1 MRRVCWLKMSN
12 IYSPYRAELQMKEKA
27 ENASRIPESEGVN
40 SNKTITLYTIIAFFS
55 FVYIYSQYMG
65 GVNTAG
71 LSVGAIIYIAFS
83 FWLHFLAASSV
94 VFLFVYFIERTFSGR
109 KKLQLV
115 LFAVSA
121 ILLTVYLYVDSKI
134 YSTMNLHLNRFVIES
149 LAQEDTLNEMGI
161 APKLLLVSILPALFF
176 ITTHI
181 LISPLSRVTVATVS
195 LGRQTVVICF
205 LILAVL
211 VCIDKLLFSYF
222 YYKAQPFVFQLR
234 ETPPAYLVPHPY
246 HIRKIYG
253 YLLGDDPAVNF
264 IEPMEGLEPAS
275 GKEYLNYP
283 GNPEPKNIMAIH
295 DYNIII
301 VVIESLRQQ
310 DVDSTTAPFYTEL
323 AKETLRA
330 SNHYTGG
337 NTTHFGLFSLL
348 YGLNPYYFHDFR
360 LSQVPPVGISLLREN
375 GYSIYSTTARTM
387 RWYDMDKFMLGKNPD
402 SFMPEDG
409 KNYERDKLVTDRSI
423 EIAGDHEETGKPY
436 LNFVYY
442 YTTHAD
448 YEHPDSHTIFEP
460 EIKGRV
466 DYTDGELK
474 GADRQKLLNRYKNA
488 IHSVDSEL
496 ERLVA
501 GVKKTGAWENTILV
515 VTSDHGEEF
524 FEENSFGHNANLNE
538 YQIRVPL
545 LMHIPGK
552 GNIDIEKLTSHMDVM
567 QTVLGEIFTSEIE
580 DMPFQGRNILSN
592 DSGVVYVA
600 KAHYQRPGA
609 FAILGNGQKAI
620 VNLQGGFLEIES
632 VSSDGGKDME
642 ADGETRSGIVGL
654 LKQMRELRK

>member
-1 MRRVCWLKMSN
+1 
-12 IYSPYRAELQMKEKA
+12 
-27 ENASRIPESEGVN
+27 
-40 SNKTITLYTIIAFFS
+40 
-55 FVYIYSQYMG
+55 
-65 GVNTAG
+65 
-71 LSVGAIIYIAFS
+71 
-83 FWLHFLAASSV
+83 
-94 VFLFVYFIERTFSGR
+94 
-109 KKLQLV
+109 
-115 LFAVSA
+115 
-121 ILLTVYLYVDSKI
+121 
-134 YSTMNLHLNRFVIES
+134 
-149 LAQEDTLNEMGI
+149 
-161 APKLLLVSILPALFF
+161 
-176 ITTHI
+176 
-181 LISPLSRVTVATVS
+181 
-195 LGRQTVVICF
+195 
-205 LILAVL
+205 
-211 VCIDKLLFSYF
+211 
-222 YYKAQPFVFQLR
+222 
-234 ETPPAYLVPHPY
+234 
-246 HIRKIYG
+246 
-253 YLLGDDPAVNF
+253 
-264 IEPMEGLEPAS
+264 
-275 GKEYLNYP
+275 
-283 GNPEPKNIMAIH
+283 
-295 DYNIII
+295 
-301 VVIESLRQQ
+301 
-310 DVDSTTAPFYTEL
+310 
-323 AKETLRA
+323 
-330 SNHYTGG
+330 
-337 NTTHFGLFSLL
+337 
-348 YGLNPYYFHDFR
+348 
-360 LSQVPPVGISLLREN
+360 
-375 GYSIYSTTARTM
+375 
-387 RWYDMDKFMLGKNPD
+387 
-402 SFMPEDG
+402 MPEDG